1 MPLTEPI
8 ELVAGD
14 EGITRLLEFAG
25 VEDLVAVTSLEGHI
39 WRSVDRDNPTTLTVD
54 VVDPLERSIRVSFS
68 PWLADAAAGDWLL
81 EVEAHS
87 PSMPKLTSPGGKPQ
101 LVKVRRQGG

>member
-14 EGITRLLEFAG
+14 VGATRQLEFVG
-25 VEDLVAVTSLEGHI
+25 VENLDAVTSIEAHI
-39 WRSVDRDNPTTLTVD
+39 WRSVDRANTVTLAVELVD
-54 VVDPLERSIRVSFS
+54 RAERLIKVSFS
-68 PWLADAAAGDWLL
+68 PWLATAVPGDWLL
-81 EVEAHS
+81 EVEAASPTDTVTS
-87 PSMPKLTSPGGKPQ
+87 PSGKPQ